1 MRCLER
7 AMKRRTGF
15 SSVTTSHNSEARERF
30 FFTMVMVE
38 GMFRALVARH
48 EFISPLFQAL
58 FFWFIA
64 LFFSFFFFL
73 LFSGLIAH
81 LSSLGAFSCAFG
93 SVLDPIY
100 TVWTSFGGGA
110 ARPPPHPQRR
120 QEGHRQQVRI
130 EV

>member
-58 FFWFIA
+58 FFLFIA
-64 LFFSFFFFL
+64 LFFSFFFFFFL
-73 LFSGLIAH
+73 PLVLGIDCSPLISWRLFLRVWLGVGPYLH
-81 LSSLGAFSCAFG
+81 SLDRF
-93 SVLDPIY
+93 
-100 TVWTSFGGGA
+100 
-110 ARPPPHPQRR
+110 RR
-120 QEGHRQQVRI
+120 WRS
-130 EV
+130 